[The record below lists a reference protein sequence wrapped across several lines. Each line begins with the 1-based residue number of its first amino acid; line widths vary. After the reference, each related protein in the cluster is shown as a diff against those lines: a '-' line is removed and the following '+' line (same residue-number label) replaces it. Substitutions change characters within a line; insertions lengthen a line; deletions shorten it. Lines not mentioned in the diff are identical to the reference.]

1 MAKTGVLH
9 TSSLYGIT
17 ETDLTFSRRS
27 AAAQDSALSSLKS
40 EEEKLYHEFQCNTYE
55 EFLDRI
61 KELFNT
67 DNIEVLQRYQP
78 AELSTR
84 LERFRGGRGELYE
97 QEVLF
102 SFDFSK
108 MQKLNLTDVF
118 TALGSSARGERI
130 EIGFKYNSHNVK
142 KLFNTIYKDRYFL
155 TESENMQAVN
165 AQMALLM
172 DSGALEITTQNPTT
186 GIFDEKFKFSSIP
199 NFPWGVT
206 KQMYDRAKKQNNT
219 EVLQEFARATRDIE
233 HFICVELSEGA
244 TTALRTAIK
253 WTWMKNFSAAQ
264 RDPAFFFQGTTGSNF
279 ISAVQGSLG
288 EFQAAVI
295 FTFLEQTIGRRTAY
309 STLIGDKL
317 KHGEQLKTD
326 VSIIQGLG
334 LQVKNMN
341 TIENNG
347 QTQLIRDLETNIH
360 PNKLVSYLG
369 ENSNFLDFIAN
380 YYFNT
385 DFAKE
390 TQSLLE
396 KKN

>member
-1 MAKTGVLH
+1 
-9 TSSLYGIT
+9 
-17 ETDLTFSRRS
+17 
-27 AAAQDSALSSLKS
+27 
-40 EEEKLYHEFQCNTYE
+40 
-55 EFLDRI
+55 
-61 KELFNT
+61 
-67 DNIEVLQRYQP
+67 
-78 AELSTR
+78 
-84 LERFRGGRGELYE
+84 
-97 QEVLF
+97 
-102 SFDFSK
+102 
-108 MQKLNLTDVF
+108 
-118 TALGSSARGERI
+118 
-130 EIGFKYNSHNVK
+130 
-142 KLFNTIYKDRYFL
+142 
-155 TESENMQAVN
+155 
-165 AQMALLM
+165 
-172 DSGALEITTQNPTT
+172 
-186 GIFDEKFKFSSIP
+186 
-199 NFPWGVT
+199 
-206 KQMYDRAKKQNNT
+206 MYDRAKKQNNT

-385 DFAKE
+385 DFANE
-390 TQSLLE
+390 TQSVYYEALGMLGSYLGEIMNFAMGQVVDTICFYFIGGKYLVPASRILEAAQELDLENSIEITSSYRGLNDVAYELPIHVDGKGKRSPLYVEYWVHPYGSQSTWRPTGKNAQIYNKLLSRDISIRTKFNLFSEIE
-396 KKN
+396 KYAIF